1 MRVHFAT
8 SIFPVKTKRRGCH
21 QNLPS
26 TAVNGE
32 QNSGMESNSI
42 YFAFLYIYEIMDV
55 NLCIKF
61 LKMVNIFAV
70 KSSDKEYFYR
80 LFSKNLSFV
89 LQTVA
94 TLVIVQRTI

>member
-1 MRVHFAT
+1 MRVHLAM

-32 QNSGMESNSI
+32 HNSGI
-42 YFAFLYIYEIMDV
+42 YYYFAFLYIYEIMDV